1 MSVSPSAQLP
11 RNARTPAVAG
21 PASAERR
28 RRASRELLAAGALAV
43 PGLEARDP
51 ATGVHDAL
59 LAGVE
64 GVAGRADLD
73 VDHAVLLRAPRG
85 ELVAAAAGHLGLDV
99 LGVDARLHGGWSSHL
114 WPPGPLGVRRGEP
127 EASLPPGILSG
138 TPADPV
144 NNPCCRGVPGA
155 RRARVR
161 RRRSPGSVDQR
172 P

>member
-43 PGLEARDP
+43 PGLEAGHP

-64 GVAGRADLD
+64 GRAGRAAPD

-99 LGVDARLHGGWSSHL
+99 LGVDSRLHVAGPLICGRRVPWGGVGWNRRRL
-114 WPPGPLGVRRGEP
+114 CQRACTPAGPPG
-127 EASLPPGILSG
+127 
-138 TPADPV
+138 
-144 NNPCCRGVPGA
+144 
-155 RRARVR
+155 RA
-161 RRRSPGSVDQR
+161 
-172 P
+172 

>member
-1 MSVSPSAQLP
+1 
-11 RNARTPAVAG
+11 
-21 PASAERR
+21 RR

-43 PGLEARDP
+43 PGLEAGDP

-99 LGVDARLHGGWSSHL
+99 LGVDARLHVWLVLSSVAA
-114 WPPGPLGVRRGEP
+114 G
-127 EASLPPGILSG
+127 
-138 TPADPV
+138 
-144 NNPCCRGVPGA
+144 
-155 RRARVR
+155 
-161 RRRSPGSVDQR
+161 SPGGASG
-172 P
+172 

>member
-73 VDHAVLLRAPRG
+73 VDDAVLLRAPRG
-85 ELVAAAAGHLGLDV
+85 ETVAAATGHLGLDV
-99 LGVDARLHGGWSSHL
+99 LGVDARLHVA
-114 WPPGPLGVRRGEP
+114 GPLVFGRRVPCWCVGVNRRQ
-127 EASLPPGILSG
+127 L
-138 TPADPV
+138 
-144 NNPCCRGVPGA
+144 CHGA
-155 RRARVR
+155 F
-161 RRRSPGSVDQR
+161 SQER
-172 P
+172 PLV